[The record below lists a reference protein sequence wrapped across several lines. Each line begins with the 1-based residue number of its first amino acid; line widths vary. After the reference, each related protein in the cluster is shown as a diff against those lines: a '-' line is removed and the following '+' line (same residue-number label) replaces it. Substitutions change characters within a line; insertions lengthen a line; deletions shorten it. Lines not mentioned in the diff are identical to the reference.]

1 MAAAGIYC
9 SADGRLLAFYVP
21 FLYAFGASTETIP
34 YASDYLKI
42 YLAGTIFVE
51 LALGLNTFIIVQG
64 ESRPHALG
72 SHRCSAEHYP
82 GS

>member
-1 MAAAGIYC
+1 M
-9 SADGRLLAFYVP
+9 
-21 FLYAFGASTETIP
+21 YAFGASTETIP

-64 ESRPHALG
+64 ESRTAMLSVLIGAVLNIILDPILSLFLEWA
-72 SHRCSAEHYP
+72 
-82 GS
+82 